1 MIDRILIRYGDL
13 NLKGKNQKFFVRK
26 IESLIREKVSPLP
39 VTFDFRHDRA
49 YVILND
55 TPPEEVEK
63 RLSYVTGIHS
73 FSQIGKTENNI
84 DDIASFSSKM
94 LKETFGD
101 KTVTF
106 KVETKRADKTIPHTS
121 IELSQM
127 IAKKVLRQCSF
138 LNVDVHDPKVV
149 LNVEMR
155 RDGAYM
161 YIDKNLGLGGFP
173 VGINGKALSLISGG
187 IDSPVA
193 SFLMMKEGIEVDLIH
208 FESSPMTPVESVQK
222 VIDITEK
229 LAAYAPKST
238 IKLHLVP
245 FESLHQTII
254 KHTPEAYIIT
264 IMRRMMIRIATRLKQ
279 KINALTLVTGDS
291 LGQVASQTQESLV
304 AIQDVT
310 DAVIVRPLATMDK
323 KEIMD
328 LAEKIET
335 IDISNRPF
343 SDCCAVY
350 VPKNPVIR
358 PSVSFSEAVEGNV
371 DYEPLIKQCVDN
383 IITTEIRSDFHLN
396 IVGKGLTIKDIF
408 DETS

>member
-13 NLKGKNQKFFVRK
+13 NLKGKNHKFFVRQ

-49 YVILND
+49 YVILNG
-55 TPPEEVEK
+55 TPSEEVEK
-63 RLSYVTGIHS
+63 RLSYVTGVHS
-73 FSQIGKTENNI
+73 FSRIGKTKNEI
-84 DDIASFSSKM
+84 GEIASLSSRM
-94 LKETFGD
+94 LKETYGE

-138 LNVDVHDPKVV
+138 LEVDVHDPEEV

-161 YIDKNLGLGGFP
+161 YTDKTPGLGGFP
-173 VGINGKALSLISGG
+173 VGINGKALSLVSGG

-193 SFLMMKEGIEVDLIH
+193 SFLMMKEGIEVELVH

-222 VIDITEK
+222 VIDISEK
-229 LAAYAPKST
+229 LAAYAPGST
-238 IKLHLVP
+238 IRLHLVP
-245 FESLHQTII
+245 FEPLHQTILN
-254 KHTPEAYIIT
+254 HTPEAYIIT

-279 KINALTLVTGDS
+279 KIGALTLVTGDS

-323 KEIMD
+323 REIMD
-328 LAEKIET
+328 IAETIET

-358 PSVSFSEAVEGNV
+358 PSVNFSAAIEENA
-371 DYEPLIKQCVDN
+371 DYETLVKQCVDG
-383 IITTEIRSDFHLN
+383 IITIDIHADRHLDISD
-396 IVGKGLTIKDIF
+396 KGLTIKEVF
-408 DETS
+408 DETP